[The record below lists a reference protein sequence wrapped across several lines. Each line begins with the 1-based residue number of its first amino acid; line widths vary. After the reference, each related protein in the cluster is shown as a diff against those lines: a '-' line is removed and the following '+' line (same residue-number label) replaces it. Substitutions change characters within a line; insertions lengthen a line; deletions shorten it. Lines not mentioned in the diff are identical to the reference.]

1 MKSNV
6 MTIARKE
13 LARFFSNKASAAV
26 AILLPGLLIFGMWS
40 FMGDAMSGMMSPDKE
55 KRPVVAVVNEP
66 LSIGALVASAGV
78 EVESEANLPSVD
90 DMRERIEQG
99 GVLAFVVFP
108 EGFDEKTAAYDPT
121 SGMPAPQ
128 VEIYYNSANPDSR
141 QAFQMFTA
149 LLDSYESSL
158 SNRFDVNAGQGAFDV
173 ADERDAAGSFVVTIV
188 PLMLLIFLFASCMS
202 IAAESVAGEK
212 ERGTMATM
220 LATPIRRRDIALG
233 KILAVT
239 LIGLISAASSM
250 IGIFAGL
257 GNLTK
262 GEVNVN
268 VYGVPE
274 YLLLALVVASTAL
287 VIVMLITVVSA
298 LAKST
303 KESTTYLT
311 PLMIVVML
319 IGILGMFGSG
329 AQSDFWYYLIPLYNS
344 VQCMIGIFTFDF
356 QPLNVVLCVVSNLAY
371 TGVGVIVLQRMFDSE
386 RLMFAR

>member
-90 DMRERIEQG
+90 DMCERIEQG

-188 PLMLLIFLFASCMS
+188 PLMLLIFLFTSCMS

-268 VYGVPE
+268 VYGVSE

-303 KESTTYLT
+303 KEATTYLT

>member
-188 PLMLLIFLFASCMS
+188 PLMLLIFLFTSCMS

-303 KESTTYLT
+303 KEATTYLT

>member
-6 MTIARKE
+6 ITIARKE

-26 AILLPGLLIFGMWS
+26 SILLPGLLIFGMWS
-40 FMGDAMSGMMSPDKE
+40 FMGDAMNTMMSPDKE

-66 LSIGALVASAGV
+66 SSIETLVASAGV
-78 EVESEANLPSVD
+78 EVESEASLPGVD
-90 DMRERIEQG
+90 DMRKRIDQG
-99 GVLAFVVFP
+99 SVLAFVVFP
-108 EGFDEKTAAYDPT
+108 EGFDEKTSVYDPT
-121 SGMPAPQ
+121 SGTPAPQ
-128 VEIYYNSANPDSR
+128 VEIYYNSANPNSR
-141 QAFQMFTA
+141 QAFQTFTA

-188 PLMLLIFLFASCMS
+188 PLMLLIFLFTSCMS

-220 LATPIRRRDIALG
+220 LATPMRRRDIALG

-239 LIGLISAASSM
+239 LIGLLSAASSM

-287 VIVMLITVVSA
+287 IIVMLITVVSA

-303 KESTTYLT
+303 KEATTYLT
-311 PLMIVVML
+311 PLMIIVML
-319 IGILGMFGSG
+319 IGILGMLGSG

-356 QPLNVVLCVVSNLAY
+356 QPLNVVMCVVSNLVY
-371 TGVGVIVLQRMFDSE
+371 TGMGVIVLQRMFDSE

>member
-40 FMGDAMSGMMSPDKE
+40 FMGDAMNTMMSPDKE

-66 LSIGALVASAGV
+66 SSIETLVASAGV
-78 EVESEANLPSVD
+78 EVESEANLPGVD
-90 DMRERIEQG
+90 DMRKRIEQG
-99 GVLAFVVFP
+99 SVLAFVVFP
-108 EGFDEKTAAYDPT
+108 EGFDAKTAVYDPT
-121 SGMPAPQ
+121 SGAPAPQ

-158 SNRFDVNAGQGAFDV
+158 SNRFDVNSGQGVYDV

-188 PLMLLIFLFASCMS
+188 PLMLLIFLFTSCMS

-239 LIGLISAASSM
+239 LIGLLSAASSM

-287 VIVMLITVVSA
+287 IIVMLITVVSA

-303 KESTTYLT
+303 KEATTYLT

-356 QPLNVVLCVVSNLAY
+356 QPLNVVMCVVSNLVY
-371 TGVGVIVLQRMFDSE
+371 TGMGVIVLQRMFDSE

>member
-1 MKSNV
+1 

-40 FMGDAMSGMMSPDKE
+40 FMGDAMSGMMAPDKD
-55 KRPVVAVVNEP
+55 KRPVVAAVNGP
-66 LSIGALVASAGV
+66 ASIEALAASGGVDIKDEAG
-78 EVESEANLPSVD
+78 LPSAD
-90 DMRERIEQG
+90 DMRKRIEQG
-99 GVLAFVVFP
+99 DVKAFAVFP
-108 EGFDEKTAAYDPT
+108 EGFDGEIAVYDPAT
-121 SGMPAPQ
+121 GDPAPQ
-128 VEIYYNSANPDSR
+128 IEIYYNSADPDSR
-141 QAFQMFTA
+141 QAYLTLAA
-149 LLDSYESSL
+149 LLDSFESSL

-188 PLMLLIFLFASCMS
+188 PLMLLIFLFTSCMS

-239 LIGLISAASSM
+239 LIGLLSAASSTV
-250 IGIFAGL
+250 GIFAGL

-268 VYGVPE
+268 VYGMQE

-287 VIVMLITVVSA
+287 VIVMLITIVSA

-303 KESTTYLT
+303 KEATTYLT

-319 IGILGMFGSG
+319 VGILGMFGSG

-356 QPLNVVLCVVSNLAY
+356 QPLNVAVCAVANLVY
-371 TGVGVIVLQRMFDSE
+371 TGAGIMVLQRMFDSE

>member
-188 PLMLLIFLFASCMS
+188 PLMLLIFLFTSCMS

-268 VYGVPE
+268 VYGVSE

-303 KESTTYLT
+303 KEATTYLT

>member
-6 MTIARKE
+6 ITIAKKE
-13 LARFFSNKASAAV
+13 LARFFGNKTSAAV
-26 AILLPGLLIFGMWS
+26 SILLPGLLIFGMWS
-40 FMGDAMSGMMSPDKE
+40 FMGDAMSGMMSPDKG
-55 KRPVVAVVNEP
+55 KKPVVAVVNEP
-66 LSIGALVASAGV
+66 ASIASLAESGGV
-78 EVESEANLPSVD
+78 DLKSEASLPGAD
-90 DMRERIEQG
+90 DMRKRIEQG
-99 GVLAFVVFP
+99 DVKAFAVFP
-108 EGFDEKTAAYDPT
+108 DGFDEKVAEYDPAAGT
-121 SGMPAPQ
+121 PAPQ
-128 VEIYYNSANPDSR
+128 VEIYYNSADPNSS
-141 QAFQMFTA
+141 QAFSVFTA
-149 LLDSYESSL
+149 LLDAYESSL
-158 SNRFDVNAGQGAFDV
+158 SNRFDVNTGQGAYDV
-173 ADERDAAGSFVVTIV
+173 ADERDTAGSFVVTIV
-188 PLMLLIFLFASCMS
+188 PLMMLIFLFTSCMS

-239 LIGLISAASSM
+239 LIGLLSAASSM

-268 VYGVPE
+268 VYGAPE

-287 VIVMLITVVSA
+287 LIVMLITVVSA

-303 KESTTYLT
+303 KEATTYLT

-319 IGILGMFGSG
+319 VGILGMFGSG
-329 AQSDFWYYLIPLYNS
+329 AQTGFWYYLIPLYNS

-356 QPLNVVLCVVSNLAY
+356 QPMNVAVCVISNLVY
-371 TGVGVIVLQRMFDSE
+371 TGIGVIVLQRMFDSE